1 MKTKIISIVIIII
14 LVAVVAFQLTSNKK
28 KINASNQT
36 IDRTEIPVAV
46 TVYEVK
52 SLPISGDVSRP
63 ALLEPQDE
71 ASVAV
76 GLGGK
81 LESLRVELGT
91 KVSKGQIIGTVDT
104 KVMRVNMKALELTV
118 AKLKRDYDRNTELL
132 KGNAISEN
140 AVTDSKFNYETKQ
153 LELAQLK
160 QQISDGNIVAPI
172 SGVVVEKKMLPG
184 EFVSPGVE
192 IVKIADVN
200 TIKTNVYVNESEVYL
215 LKMNQTVSITANVFP
230 GKTMTGKITFISP
243 RADANHNY
251 KVEVNVSRKE
261 VPELKA
267 GTYVNVSFNTKT
279 AEDVIQI
286 PKRALVEG
294 VKNPYVF
301 VNENQK
307 ASIRKL
313 VLGRESGENVEVISG
328 LKEGEQIVSD
338 GQINLISGS
347 NIEIKNIKK

>member
-1 MKTKIISIVIIII
+1 M
-14 LVAVVAFQLTSNKK
+14 
-28 KINASNQT
+28 
-36 IDRTEIPVAV
+36 
-46 TVYEVK
+46 
-52 SLPISGDVSRP
+52 
-63 ALLEPQDE
+63 
-71 ASVAV
+71 
-76 GLGGK
+76 
-81 LESLRVELGT
+81 
-91 KVSKGQIIGTVDT
+91 
-104 KVMRVNMKALELTV
+104 
-118 AKLKRDYDRNTELL
+118 
-132 KGNAISEN
+132 
-140 AVTDSKFNYETKQ
+140 
-153 LELAQLK
+153 
-160 QQISDGNIVAPI
+160 
-172 SGVVVEKKMLPG
+172 
-184 EFVSPGVE
+184 
-192 IVKIADVN
+192 KIADVN